1 VKSLLT
7 EIYDLQEDFNVQDI
21 NIQGKNG
28 VSFVHGGSQEIL
40 FPRNMSTNDI
50 IDKFKKMYNGGS
62 EKAIS
67 WLYKNTDKAD
77 SGTYFSKIDS
87 NHIFQ
92 FPGTSYTMT
101 TSEPTYFD
109 RQDIYPIRAFSY
121 Y

>member
-1 VKSLLT
+1 MRSLLS

-21 NIQGKNG
+21 NIQGK
-28 VSFVHGGSQEIL
+28 SDIAFIHGGNQEIL

-50 IDKFKKMYNGGS
+50 IDKFKKMYNDDS
-62 EKAIS
+62 EEAIS
-67 WLYKNTDKAD
+67 WLHKNTDRANSD
-77 SGTYFSKIDS
+77 IFFSKVDS
-87 NHIFQ
+87 NNIFQ
-92 FPGTSYTMT
+92 FPGPSYTMT